1 MVPLSK
7 FSLGEFQG
15 FSKPQ
20 EITIKPITFLFGPNS
35 SGKSSIAR
43 MLTLMQHSSFDG
55 APMNRKAVPT
65 ELIFSRPNERDLGGF
80 DTLVHRHEIER
91 NFEFA
96 FTHKG
101 RPTWIGKSSYLNNHS
116 KDQTLTDAP
125 DVLASFQMRYANPGV
140 LAYLRISFHDV
151 EGSYFGQIQM
161 EASEDTTV
169 IEEASED
176 TTVIESDTRGRPFR
190 VTAIDSQFLDLL
202 ADFQSY
208 TTARFPRWRPK
219 SARPVDFKK
228 LQEDCRNGAGIV
240 YLTQDLER
248 QFGSQ
253 AALGE
258 VDESERQELELIED
272 LIQDI
277 GKVQRRAFQN
287 VSFVDSLR
295 TIPNRIDS
303 FRFSSRVKLLRNG
316 SNIVEWL
323 LNEPD
328 RIKDVSRLLEEVTSD
343 RYSLT
348 IEQLQVPHFEYL
360 RYYALLLIDNESG
373 VTVSFED
380 AGTGL
385 SQMLP
390 ILANLALFDSPTSNS
405 PFREDRVLVIEQPEL
420 HLHPRMQAKLMDL
433 IIDVA
438 FRQLST
444 GSEHVLILET
454 HSEAMLMRLQRR
466 IFERKINVED
476 VSINFIEAI
485 QGSSVA
491 TQLRLDEDGS
501 FKDRWPSSFSS
512 IRREDSF

>member
-1 MVPLSK
+1 MPISK

-43 MLTLMQHSSFDG
+43 MLTLMQHSSFD
-55 APMNRKAVPT
+55 APPMNPKAVPT

-101 RPTWIGKSSYLNNHS
+101 RPTWIGKSQYLNNHS
-116 KDQTLTDAP
+116 KNQTLTHAP

-140 LAYLRISFHDV
+140 LAYLSISFHDV

-161 EASEDTTV
+161 
-169 IEEASED
+169 EASED

-190 VTAIDSQFLDLL
+190 VTAIDSQFLALL

-208 TTARFPRWRPK
+208 KSAGFSRWGTK
-219 SARPVDFKK
+219 SARPVDLKK
-228 LQEDCRNGAGIV
+228 LQEDCRDGAGIV

-248 QFGSQ
+248 QFGSHL
-253 AALGE
+253 AHGE
-258 VDESERQELELIED
+258 VDGSERQELELIED

-277 GKVQRRAFQN
+277 GKFQKRAFLHIN
-287 VSFVDSLR
+287 FVDSLR

-323 LNEPD
+323 LNKPD
-328 RIKDVSRLLEEVTSD
+328 RTKDVSRLLEEVTSD

-405 PFREDRVLVIEQPEL
+405 SVKEDRVLVIEQPEL

-438 FRQLST
+438 FRQSYT
-444 GSEHVLILET
+444 GSLILET

-466 IFERKINVED
+466 IFERKIKVED

-485 QGSSVA
+485 QGSSVL

>member
-1 MVPLSK
+1 MPLSK

-80 DTLVHRHEIER
+80 NTLVHRHEIER

-96 FTHKG
+96 FTYKG
-101 RPTWIGKSSYLNNHS
+101 RPSWIGKSSYLKNHS
-116 KDQTLTDAP
+116 EDQTLTDAP

-140 LAYLRISFHDV
+140 LAYLGISFHDV

-161 EASEDTTV
+161 EV
-169 IEEASED
+169 SED

-208 TTARFPRWRPK
+208 KTARVPRWGPK
-219 SARPVDFKK
+219 SAPQMDFEK
-228 LQEDCRNGAGIV
+228 LQEDCRDGAGIV
-240 YLTQDLER
+240 YLTQDPDR
-248 QFGSQ
+248 PFGFHV
-253 AALGE
+253 ALGE

-287 VSFVDSLR
+287 ISFVDSLR

-323 LNEPD
+323 LNKPD

-360 RYYALLLIDNESG
+360 QYYALLLIDNESG
-373 VTVSFED
+373 VTVSLED

-405 PFREDRVLVIEQPEL
+405 PVKEDHVLVIEQPEL

-466 IFERKINVED
+466 IFERKIKVED

-485 QGSSVA
+485 QGSSVL
-491 TQLRLDEDGS
+491 TQLRLDDDGS